1 MEAFPS
7 MAREAVP
14 ARHADGYRRLA
25 QHVLLLAVHDRY
37 RRGAEGESARAFFD
51 DTDMLTFW
59 CDVAGLDASRV
70 A

>member
-1 MEAFPS
+1 MDPLPR
-7 MAREAVP
+7 MALEAVP

-25 QHVLLLAVHDRY
+25 QSVLLLAVQDRL
-37 RRGAEGESARAFFD
+37 RRDADGESARAFFAD
-51 DTDMLTFW
+51 DDMLTFW